1 MASPTIEAQ
10 SFQTADAMTSNDEST
25 SRERPL
31 PPGIGEARKLLLSL
45 FGDSGGR
52 REASKRG
59 TRLAIRLAALELF
72 QRDGID
78 HVTVEQIA
86 GKADISPRT
95 FFNYFATKEEC
106 VVFPYQMLAPAFR
119 LYFAVQPLEL
129 RPMDAMEE
137 ALATLL
143 SDILTKGEVATAI
156 KAAVNLHRTA
166 PSLSVA
172 DASHKLHWE
181 HEAHNELVKRGS
193 DPFLAEVC
201 AVAAIG
207 IGRTALIAWARSE
220 DDTAVGSLVREG
232 FRGLRSAFA

>member
-10 SFQTADAMTSNDEST
+10 PVPPTEAVTTHDESVP
-25 SRERPL
+25 RERAL
-31 PPGIGEARKLLLSL
+31 PPGIGEARKLLLSI

-59 TRLAIRLAALELF
+59 TRLAIRLAAFELF

-106 VVFPYQMLAPAFR
+106 VVFPYQTMAPAFR
-119 LYFAVQPLEL
+119 MYLSIQPPEL

-143 SDILTKGEVATAI
+143 SDILSRAEVAAAI
-156 KAAVNLHRTA
+156 RSAVNLHRTA
-166 PSLSVA
+166 PALSVA

-181 HEAHNELVKRGS
+181 HEAYSELVKRGS
-193 DPFLAEVC
+193 DPFLAQVC
-201 AVAAIG
+201 RG
-207 IGRTALIAWARSE
+207 GRYRHRPDFAGYVGEERRRDGGRQSRS
-220 DDTAVGSLVREG
+220 
-232 FRGLRSAFA
+232 